1 MVASVSILGAI
12 QDKSSLE
19 NFLLRAHQELAH
31 NNKSMIYITSA
42 KDTTFNKTSSLI
54 KEEGYNVPYT
64 ILNHIDNLRPLLKKS
79 RIVFIPAKD
88 GDLKDYHKRAED
100 IIKNTKRFI

>member
-19 NFLLRAHQELAH
+19 NFLLRAHKQLAH
-31 NNKSMIYITSA
+31 NNKSMVYITSA
-42 KDTTFNKTSSLI
+42 KDTAFNKTASLI
-54 KEEGYNVPYT
+54 QEEGYTVPYT

-88 GDLKDYHKRAED
+88 GDLTDYQRRAED
-100 IIKNTKRFI
+100 IITNTKRYI